1 MSFDQH
7 SHMVVLDMM
16 RGMPFMPSLG
26 LGRRQHRPMEFVAT
40 VDHDTPFGLGFV
52 PTEADYRYMACL
64 HRERVRTRLTSTPLD
79 YHVCPYRMSLADYF
93 ATGPEVHPHMGDSST
108 VTDLERM
115 DELHHQFHHLQ
126 LGDETSGAPVLVMIA
141 SSSPGQASFLS
152 LSFPDETTD
161 YGVDFEPTRVTDG
174 VVPLYGYRDEM
185 DMSMSQIVEVV
196 KPESASPFD
205 LFGISAIE
213 VTEEIETVL
222 APKLMKDVIVGDV
235 EFEDTFGF
243 IEGASDFLDPP
254 LSFDILSGFISRS
267 DNVYDSVSMDLSI
280 FEYFPV
286 SYDSIY
292 ISAPYSLTPQI
303 LDIDDEIM

>member
-7 SHMVVLDMM
+7 NSMVVLDMM

-26 LGRRQHRPMEFVAT
+26 LGRRQHGPMEFVAT
-40 VDHDTPFGLGFV
+40 VDHDTPFGLRFV

-152 LSFPDETTD
+152 LSFPDETTN

-174 VVPLYGYRDEM
+174 VIPLYGYRDEM

-205 LFGISAIE
+205 LFGMSAIE
-213 VTEEIETVL
+213 VVEEIQTVL
-222 APKLMKDVIVGDV
+222 APELMKDVTICDD
-235 EFEDTFGF
+235 EFEETFSF
-243 IEGASDFLDPP
+243 IKGTSDFVELP
-254 LSFDILSGFISRS
+254 LSFDILSRFISRS
-267 DNVYDSVSMDLSI
+267 DDVYDSISMDLSI

-286 SYDSIY
+286 SCDSIY
-292 ISAPYSLTPQI
+292 ISAPYSLTS
-303 LDIDDEIM
+303 